1 MGIFDYEVIQI
12 DGDYAH
18 LRNLDRPEDELK
30 LVARALLPQEIQEG
44 SRLHYEC
51 FEYTRSGRRFRSA
64 ARGAGFPLYHP
75 WKCAKIQVFPAKKP
89 LKTHP
94 AKSGENP

>member
-51 FEYTRSGRRFRSA
+51 FEYTLTGIIVKRPDFSS
-64 ARGAGFPLYHP
+64 LN
-75 WKCAKIQVFPAKKP
+75 
-89 LKTHP
+89 
-94 AKSGENP
+94 SGENL